1 MVNDVP
7 VLVSV
12 LLYITVP
19 VPFPV
24 PVPIPVPILNS
35 GFLLFQTP
43 IGNWFQCFPVYPD
56 LNLSSGSGSGS
67 GSVSGSGSRC
77 RIPAFPYAPCA
88 HLSAH
93 QARTF
98 PGLARTKKSPG
109 FLAYLKRGLGF
120 ILKIFLKK
128 QGWLRQ

>member
-12 LLYITVP
+12 LLYIAVP

-67 GSVSGSGSRC
+67 GSVSGSGSRF

-88 HLSAH
+88 RAPSAH
-93 QARTF
+93 AH

-128 QGWLRQ
+128 QRWLRQ

>member
-1 MVNDVP
+1 MVNHVP

-12 LLYITVP
+12 LLYIAVP

-67 GSVSGSGSRC
+67 VSGSGSRF

-88 HLSAH
+88 RAPRPGAH
-93 QARTF
+93 QKITRLSRL
-98 PGLARTKKSPG
+98 PKKGSG
-109 FLAYLKRGLGF
+109 VYS
-120 ILKIFLKK
+120 
-128 QGWLRQ
+128 

>member
-12 LLYITVP
+12 LLYITVTVP

-67 GSVSGSGSRC
+67 VSGSGSRF

-88 HLSAH
+88 H
-93 QARTF
+93 QART
-98 PGLARTKKSPG
+98 LARTQAWRAPKNHQAFS
-109 FLAYLKRGLGF
+109 LT
-120 ILKIFLKK
+120 
-128 QGWLRQ
+128 

>member
-67 GSVSGSGSRC
+67 GSVSGSGSRF

-88 HLSAH
+88 H
-93 QARTF
+93 QARTLRAPRLAPR
-98 PGLARTKKSPG
+98 PGAHQKITRLSRLPKKGSG
-109 FLAYLKRGLGF
+109 VYS
-120 ILKIFLKK
+120 
-128 QGWLRQ
+128 

>member
-67 GSVSGSGSRC
+67 GSVSGSGSRF

-88 HLSAH
+88 H
-93 QARTF
+93 Q
-98 PGLARTKKSPG
+98 GLARTKKSPG

-128 QGWLRQ
+128 QRWLRQ